1 MALALCE
8 LGAKIYAIDL
18 PSTPSDEFQTIAKH
32 VKAMG
37 EGRGLEYI
45 SGDVSNQ
52 RTVETEVEKST
63 LIPLVGNLLM
73 FSGGTQHRFSRREGR
88 KARCLRCCSW

>member
-18 PSTPSDEFQTIAKH
+18 PSTPSNEFQTVSKH

-45 SGDVSNQ
+45 SGDVTDQ
-52 RTVETEVEKST
+52 KAIRTEVQKSALT
-63 LIPLVGNLLM
+63 
-73 FSGGTQHRFSRREGR
+73 R
-88 KARCLRCCSW
+88 LRS